1 MLTVLTTIHNAPCML
16 CYIYSLIF
24 VSPSY
29 VGISLVW
36 VAILFVVMLYIY
48 SVVSFAFLHESF
60 LMPNDHDSL
69 FCNTLFECFITM
81 IRYGLMDN
89 PGLVC

>member
-24 VSPSY
+24 VSSSY

-48 SVVSFAFLHESF
+48 SVVSFAFLHESL
-60 LMPNDHDSL
+60 LMPDAEANL
-69 FCNTLFECFITM
+69 FCETLFQCLITV

-89 PGLVC
+89 PGLVH